1 MLMQKKKKKKKNLC
15 DENILKL
22 WVPISLINKLQRLDF
37 FVAVLWLYNVL

>member
-1 MLMQKKKKKKKNLC
+1 MLIKKKIQYLC

-22 WVPISLINKLQRLDF
+22 WIPISLINKLQMLDF